1 MANIEQIYTIVN
13 SMAEQSLG
21 MKGLTATNV
30 SFVSVGNEV
39 LSSDANK
46 DAFYGVL
53 LDRVG
58 KVVFGMRAYNSVN
71 KNLKKNTFEYG
82 AVLQKLYVD
91 IMDSTTNTSWKT
103 QNEEAS
109 NPFTKSNSSVKQKL
123 FTKISAW
130 EFDCTIPDTQ
140 LKTAFLSA
148 SNMAA
153 FIECI
158 FTSMNNS
165 LELSFENT
173 ANLCRASFI
182 ARKKVKNNPVTYV
195 NLLHNYNTMT
205 GKTLTV
211 ADCLNDIDF
220 LTYASEQITLCVT
233 RMGTYSK
240 IFNDENYA
248 RHTPKDMLNVDILAN
263 FETAMNMYLR
273 SNTFHE
279 ELLKLPNHVVV
290 PYWQGSGTAYAF
302 DDVSKISVQFDIVGG
317 ETVEVNGV
325 VACLYDKE
333 AIGVTIDNRRTRSIY
348 NPKDEYTNYFGKAE
362 MGFYNDMSENGVVFY
377 IAEA

>member
-1 MANIEQIYTIVN
+1 MANIKQIYTIVN
-13 SMAEQSLG
+13 SIAEQSLG
-21 MKGLTATNV
+21 MKGLEATDV

-53 LDRVG
+53 IDRIG
-58 KVVFGMRAYNSVN
+58 KVVFGMRSYNSVN
-71 KNLKKNTFEYG
+71 KGIKKNSFEYG

-91 IMDSTTNTSWKT
+91 IMSATKNTSWNT
-103 QNEEAS
+103 QSDDAS
-109 NPFTKSNSSVKQKL
+109 NPFTKSATDVKQKL
-123 FTKISAW
+123 FSKISTW
-130 EFDCTIPDTQ
+130 EFDGTIPDVQ
-140 LKTAFLSA
+140 LKTAFISGTH
-148 SNMAA
+148 MAA
-153 FIECI
+153 YIECI
-158 FTSMNNS
+158 FIAMSNS

-195 NLLHNYNTMT
+195 NLLHNYNTLT
-205 GKTLTV
+205 NKSLTV
-211 ADCLNDIDF
+211 ATCMTDIDF

-233 RMGTYSK
+233 RMGTYSRL
-240 IFNDENYA
+240 FNDEGYA
-248 RHTPKDMLNVDILAN
+248 RHTPTDMLNVDILAN

-279 ELLKLPNHVVV
+279 ELLKLPNHVVI
-290 PYWQGSGTAYAF
+290 PYWQGSGTSYAF
-302 DDVSKISVQFDIVGG
+302 DDVSKISVQLDG
-317 ETVEVNGV
+317 VENTEVTGV

-377 IAEA
+377 IA

>member
-1 MANIEQIYTIVN
+1 MPNVKQIYTIVN
-13 SMAEQSLG
+13 SLAEQSLG
-21 MKGLTATNV
+21 MKGLEATDV

-58 KVVFGMRAYNSVN
+58 KVVFGMRSYNSVN
-71 KNLKKNTFEYG
+71 KGIKKDSFEYG
-82 AVLQKLYVD
+82 AILQKLYVD
-91 IMDSTTNTSWKT
+91 IMSATKNTSWNAQSDT
-103 QNEEAS
+103 AS
-109 NPFTKSNSSVKQKL
+109 NPFEKSTAEVKQKL
-123 FTKISAW
+123 FSKISTW
-130 EFDCTIPDTQ
+130 EFDCTIPDVQ
-140 LKTAFLSA
+140 LKTAFISA
-148 SNMAA
+148 ANMAA

-158 FTSMNNS
+158 FTAMNNS

-173 ANLCRASFI
+173 ANICRASFI
-182 ARKKVKNNPVTYV
+182 ARKKVKNNAVTYV
-195 NLLHNYNTMT
+195 NLLHNYNTLT

-211 ADCLNDIDF
+211 ATCLTDIDF
-220 LTYASEQITLCVT
+220 LTYASEQISLCVN
-233 RMGTYSK
+233 RMGTYSRL
-240 IFNDENYA
+240 FNDEGYA
-248 RHTPKDMLNVDILAN
+248 RHTSTDMLNVDILAN

-279 ELLKLPNHVVV
+279 ELLKLPNHVVI
-290 PYWQGSGTAYAF
+290 PYWQGSGQAYAF
-302 DDVSKISVQFDIVGG
+302 NDVSKISVQLDSASS
-317 ETVEVNGV
+317 TEVTGV
-325 VACLYDKE
+325 VACLYDKD

-348 NPKDEYTNYFGKAE
+348 NPKDEYTNYFGKAD

>member
-1 MANIEQIYTIVN
+1 MANIRQIYTIVN
-13 SMAEQSLG
+13 SIAEQSLG
-21 MKGLTATNV
+21 MKGLEATDV

-53 LDRVG
+53 IDRIG
-58 KVVFGMRAYNSVN
+58 KVVFGMRSYNSVN
-71 KNLKKNTFEYG
+71 KGIKKNSFEYG

-91 IMDSTTNTSWKT
+91 IMSATKNTSWNT
-103 QNEEAS
+103 QSDDAS
-109 NPFTKSNSSVKQKL
+109 NPFTKSATEVKQKL
-123 FTKISAW
+123 FSKISTW
-130 EFDCTIPDTQ
+130 EFDGTIPDVQ
-140 LKTAFLSA
+140 LKTAFISGTH
-148 SNMAA
+148 MAA
-153 FIECI
+153 YIECI
-158 FTSMNNS
+158 FIAMSNS

-195 NLLHNYNTMT
+195 NLLHNYNTLT
-205 GKTLTV
+205 NKSLTV
-211 ADCLNDIDF
+211 ATCMTDIDF

-233 RMGTYSK
+233 RMGTYSRL
-240 IFNDENYA
+240 FNDEGYA
-248 RHTPKDMLNVDILAN
+248 RHTPVDMLNVDILAN

-279 ELLKLPNHVVV
+279 ELLKLPNHVVI
-290 PYWQGSGTAYAF
+290 PYWQGSGTSYAF
-302 DDVSKISVQFDIVGG
+302 DDVSKISVQLDG
-317 ETVEVNGV
+317 VENTEVTGV

>member
-1 MANIEQIYTIVN
+1 MANIKQIYTIVN
-13 SMAEQSLG
+13 SIAEQSLG
-21 MKGLTATNV
+21 MKGLEATDV

-53 LDRVG
+53 IDRIG
-58 KVVFGMRAYNSVN
+58 KVVFGMRSYNSVN
-71 KNLKKNTFEYG
+71 KGIKKNSFEYG

-91 IMDSTTNTSWKT
+91 IMSATKNTSWNT
-103 QNEEAS
+103 QSDDAS
-109 NPFTKSNSSVKQKL
+109 NPFTKSATEVKQKL
-123 FTKISAW
+123 FSKISTW
-130 EFDCTIPDTQ
+130 EFDGTIPDVQ
-140 LKTAFLSA
+140 LKTAFISGTH
-148 SNMAA
+148 MAA
-153 FIECI
+153 YIECI
-158 FTSMNNS
+158 FIAMSNS

-195 NLLHNYNTMT
+195 NLLHNYNTLT
-205 GKTLTV
+205 NKSLTV
-211 ADCLNDIDF
+211 ATCMTDIDF

-233 RMGTYSK
+233 RMGTYSRL
-240 IFNDENYA
+240 FNDEGYA
-248 RHTPKDMLNVDILAN
+248 RHTPTDMLNVDILAN

-279 ELLKLPNHVVV
+279 ELLKLPNHVVI
-290 PYWQGSGTAYAF
+290 PYWQGSGTSYAF
-302 DDVSKISVQFDIVGG
+302 DDVSKISVQLDG
-317 ETVEVNGV
+317 VENTEVTGV

-377 IAEA
+377 IA

>member
-1 MANIEQIYTIVN
+1 MPNVKQIYTIVN
-13 SMAEQSLG
+13 SLAEQSLG
-21 MKGLTATNV
+21 MKGLEATDV

-58 KVVFGMRAYNSVN
+58 KVVFGMRSYNSVN
-71 KNLKKNTFEYG
+71 RGIKKDSFEYG
-82 AVLQKLYVD
+82 AILQKLYVD
-91 IMDSTTNTSWKT
+91 IMSATKNTSWNA
-103 QNEEAS
+103 QSDEAS
-109 NPFTKSNSSVKQKL
+109 NPFTKSTAEVKQKL
-123 FTKISAW
+123 FSKISTW
-130 EFDCTIPDTQ
+130 EFDCTIPDVQ
-140 LKTAFLSA
+140 LKTAFISA
-148 SNMAA
+148 TNMAA

-158 FTSMNNS
+158 FTAMNNS

-173 ANLCRASFI
+173 ANICRASFI
-182 ARKKVKNNPVTYV
+182 ARKKVKNNAVTYV
-195 NLLHNYNTMT
+195 NLLYNYNTLMN
-205 GKTLTV
+205 KTLTV
-211 ADCLNDIDF
+211 ANCLTDIDF
-220 LTYASEQITLCVT
+220 LTYASEQITLCVN

-240 IFNDENYA
+240 LFNDEGYA
-248 RHTPKDMLNVDILAN
+248 RHTPTDMLNVDILAN

-279 ELLKLPNHVVV
+279 ELLKLPNHVVI
-290 PYWQGSGTAYAF
+290 PYWQGSGQAYAF
-302 DDVSKISVQFDIVGG
+302 NDVSKISVQLDG
-317 ETVEVNGV
+317 VENTEVTGV
-325 VACLYDKE
+325 VACLYDNE

-348 NPKDEYTNYFGKAE
+348 NPKDEYTNYFGKAD

>member
-1 MANIEQIYTIVN
+1 MPNVKQIYTIVN
-13 SMAEQSLG
+13 SLAEQSLG
-21 MKGLTATNV
+21 MKGLEATDV

-58 KVVFGMRAYNSVN
+58 KVVFGMRSYNSVN
-71 KNLKKNTFEYG
+71 KGIKKDSFEYG

-91 IMDSTTNTSWKT
+91 IMSATKNTSWNA
-103 QNEEAS
+103 QSDAS
-109 NPFTKSNSSVKQKL
+109 SDPFAKSTAEVKQKL
-123 FTKISAW
+123 FSKISTW
-130 EFDCTIPDTQ
+130 EFDCTIPDVQ
-140 LKTAFLSA
+140 LKTAFISA
-148 SNMAA
+148 TNMAA

-158 FTSMNNS
+158 FTAMNNS

-173 ANLCRASFI
+173 ANICRASFI
-182 ARKKVKNNPVTYV
+182 ARKKVKNNAVTYV
-195 NLLHNYNTMT
+195 NLLQNYNTLT
-205 GKTLTV
+205 NKTLTV
-211 ADCLNDIDF
+211 ATCLTDIDF
-220 LTYASEQITLCVT
+220 LTYASEQITLCVN

-240 IFNDENYA
+240 LFNDEGYA
-248 RHTPKDMLNVDILAN
+248 RHTPVDMLNVDILAN

-279 ELLKLPNHVVV
+279 ELLKLPNHVVI
-290 PYWQGSGTAYAF
+290 PYWQGSGQAYTF
-302 DDVSKISVQFDIVGG
+302 DEVSKISVQLDG
-317 ETVEVNGV
+317 VESTEVTGV
-325 VACLYDKE
+325 VACLYDKD

-348 NPKDEYTNYFGKAE
+348 NPKDEYTNYFGKAD

-377 IAEA
+377 IA

>member
-13 SMAEQSLG
+13 SIAEQSLG
-21 MKGLTATNV
+21 MKGLEATDV

-53 LDRVG
+53 IDRIG

-71 KNLKKNTFEYG
+71 KNLKKNSFEYG

-91 IMDSTTNTSWKT
+91 IMSATKNTSWNT
-103 QNEEAS
+103 QSDDAS
-109 NPFTKSNSSVKQKL
+109 NPFTKSATEVKQKL
-123 FTKISAW
+123 FSKISTW
-130 EFDCTIPDTQ
+130 EFDGTIPDIQ
-140 LKTAFLSA
+140 LKTSFISVTHI
-148 SNMAA
+148 AA
-153 FIECI
+153 YIECI
-158 FTSMNNS
+158 FLAMSNS

-195 NLLHNYNTMT
+195 NLLHNYNTLT
-205 GKTLTV
+205 TKSLTV
-211 ADCLNDIDF
+211 ATCMTDIDF

-233 RMGTYSK
+233 RMGTYSRL
-240 IFNDENYA
+240 FNDEGYA
-248 RHTPKDMLNVDILAN
+248 RHTPTDMLNVDILAN

-273 SNTFHE
+273 SNTFHD
-279 ELLKLPNHVVV
+279 ELLKLPNHVVI

-302 DDVSKISVQFDIVGG
+302 DDVSKISVQLDG
-317 ETVEVNGV
+317 VESTEVTGV

-362 MGFYNDMSENGVVFY
+362 MGFYNDMSENGVGFY

>member
-1 MANIEQIYTIVN
+1 
-13 SMAEQSLG
+13 MAEQSLG

-91 IMDSTTNTSWKT
+91 IMDSTTNTSWKK
-103 QNEEAS
+103 QSEEAS

-158 FTSMNNS
+158 FTAMNNS

-182 ARKKVKNNPVTYV
+182 ARKKVKNSAVTYV

-211 ADCLNDIDF
+211 ANCLNDIDF
-220 LTYASEQITLCVT
+220 LTYASEQIDLCVK

-240 IFNDENYA
+240 IFNDEGYA
-248 RHTPKDMLNVDILAN
+248 RHTPVDMLNVDILAN

-279 ELLKLPNHVVV
+279 ELLKLPNHVVI

-302 DDVSKISVQFDIVGG
+302 DDVSKISVQLDG
-317 ETVEVNGV
+317 VENTEVTGV

-377 IAEA
+377 IA

>member
-1 MANIEQIYTIVN
+1 MPNVKQIYTIVN
-13 SMAEQSLG
+13 SLAEQSLG
-21 MKGLTATNV
+21 MKGLEATDV

-58 KVVFGMRAYNSVN
+58 KVVFGMRSYNSVN
-71 KNLKKNTFEYG
+71 KGIKKDSFEYG

-91 IMDSTTNTSWKT
+91 IMSATKNTSWNA
-103 QNEEAS
+103 QSEAAS
-109 NPFTKSNSSVKQKL
+109 NPFTKSTAEVKQKL
-123 FTKISAW
+123 FSKISTW
-130 EFDCTIPDTQ
+130 EFDCTIPDVQ
-140 LKTAFLSA
+140 LKTAFISA
-148 SNMAA
+148 TNMAA

-158 FTSMNNS
+158 FTAMNNS

-173 ANLCRASFI
+173 ANICRASFI
-182 ARKKVKNNPVTYV
+182 ARKKVKNNAVTYV
-195 NLLHNYNTMT
+195 NLLLNYNTLMN
-205 GKTLTV
+205 KTLTV
-211 ADCLNDIDF
+211 ASCLTDIDF
-220 LTYASEQITLCVT
+220 LTYASEQISLCVN

-240 IFNDENYA
+240 LFNDEGYA
-248 RHTPKDMLNVDILAN
+248 RHTPVDMLNVDILAN

-279 ELLKLPNHVVV
+279 ELLKLPNHVVI
-290 PYWQGSGTAYAF
+290 PYWQGSGQAYAF
-302 DDVSKISVQFDIVGG
+302 NDVSKISVQLDG
-317 ETVEVNGV
+317 VEGTEVTGV

-348 NPKDEYTNYFGKAE
+348 NPKDEYTNYFGKAD

>member
-1 MANIEQIYTIVN
+1 MANIKQIYTIVN
-13 SMAEQSLG
+13 SIAEQSLG
-21 MKGLTATNV
+21 MKGLEATDV

-39 LSSDANK
+39 LSSDVNK

-53 LDRVG
+53 LDRIG
-58 KVVFGMRAYNSVN
+58 KVVFGMRSYNSVN
-71 KNLKKNTFEYG
+71 RGIKKNSFEYG

-91 IMDSTTNTSWKT
+91 IMSATKNTTWNAQSDT
-103 QNEEAS
+103 AS
-109 NPFTKSNSSVKQKL
+109 NPFTKSATEVKQKL
-123 FTKISAW
+123 FSKISTW
-130 EFDCTIPDTQ
+130 EFDGTLPDVQ
-140 LKTAFLSA
+140 LKTAFISA
-148 SNMAA
+148 TNMAA
-153 FIECI
+153 YIECI
-158 FTSMNNS
+158 FLAMSNS

-211 ADCLNDIDF
+211 ATCMTDIDF
-220 LTYASEQITLCVT
+220 LTYASEQIALCVT
-233 RMGTYSK
+233 RMGTYSRL
-240 IFNDENYA
+240 FNDEGYA
-248 RHTPKDMLNVDILAN
+248 RHTPTDMLNVDILAN

-279 ELLKLPNHVVV
+279 ELLKLPNHVVI

-302 DDVSKISVQFDIVGG
+302 DDVSKISVQLDG
-317 ETVEVNGV
+317 VENTEVTGV

>member
-1 MANIEQIYTIVN
+1 MANIKQIYTIVN
-13 SMAEQSLG
+13 SIAEQSLG
-21 MKGLTATNV
+21 MKGLEATDV

-39 LSSDANK
+39 FSSDANK

-53 LDRVG
+53 LDRIG

-71 KNLKKNTFEYG
+71 KGIKKNSFEYG
-82 AVLQKLYVD
+82 AILQKLYVD
-91 IMDSTTNTSWKT
+91 IMTATKNTSWNA
-103 QNEEAS
+103 QSDDAS
-109 NPFTKSNSSVKQKL
+109 NPFTKAATEVKQKL
-123 FTKISAW
+123 FSKISTW
-130 EFDCTIPDTQ
+130 EFDGTLPDVQ
-140 LKTAFLSA
+140 LKTAFISA
-148 SNMAA
+148 THMSAY
-153 FIECI
+153 IECI
-158 FTSMNNS
+158 FLAMNNS

-195 NLLHNYNTMT
+195 NLLHNYNTML

-211 ADCLNDIDF
+211 ANCLNDIDF
-220 LTYASEQITLCVT
+220 LTYASEQIDLCVK
-233 RMGTYSK
+233 RMGTYSRL
-240 IFNDENYA
+240 FNDEGYA
-248 RHTPKDMLNVDILAN
+248 RHTPTDMLNVDILAN

-279 ELLKLPNHVVV
+279 ELLKLPNHVVI
-290 PYWQGSGTAYAF
+290 PYWQGSGTSYAF
-302 DDVSKISVQFDIVGG
+302 DDVSKISVQLDG
-317 ETVEVNGV
+317 VENTEVTGV

-362 MGFYNDMSENGVVFY
+362 IGFYNDMSENGVVFY

>member
-21 MKGLTATNV
+21 MKGLEATNV
-30 SFVSVGNEV
+30 SFISVGNEV

-91 IMDSTTNTSWKT
+91 IMDSTTNTSWKK
-103 QNEEAS
+103 QSEEDS

-158 FTSMNNS
+158 FTAMNNS

-182 ARKKVKNNPVTYV
+182 ARKKVKNSAVTYV

-205 GKTLTV
+205 NKTLTV
-211 ADCLNDIDF
+211 STCLNDIDF
-220 LTYASEQITLCVT
+220 LTYASEQIALCVT
-233 RMGTYSK
+233 RMSTYSK

-279 ELLKLPNHVVV
+279 ELLKLPNHVVI
-290 PYWQGSGTAYAF
+290 PYWQGSGQAYAF
-302 DDVSKISVQFDIVGG
+302 DDVSKISVQLDG
-317 ETVEVNGV
+317 VENTEVTGV